1 MNRLFLPIALV
12 FTMSGCCAI
21 TCNSRPP
28 NSHIKVNSEI
38 VAECS
43 FADKAG
49 IRPFY
54 APGEVL
60 AMPKNAPGT
69 LTCNARGY
77 KTFSKTVSAQDWKVL
92 AGQPGDPESM
102 RYFSEVMVTMEAIGK

>member
-1 MNRLFLPIALV
+1 MKRLFLPVAV
-12 FTMSGCCAI
+12 AFTVSGCCAI

-28 NSHIKVNSEI
+28 NSHIKVDSEI
-38 VAECS
+38 VAECT
-43 FADKAG
+43 FEDKAG

-69 LTCNARGY
+69 LTCNAKGF
-77 KTFSKTVSAQDWKVL
+77 KTFSKTVNAQDWKVL
-92 AGQPGDPESM
+92 AGQPDDPESM
-102 RYFSEVMVTMEAIGK
+102 RFFSEVTIPMEALKK